1 MRIRS
6 RLPFI
11 FTVALAAAGCA
22 GMKQAVQTAMTPSSR
37 QFISAAEEGRLDA
50 VNQWLDKGI
59 DVNIQPGDL
68 LSRTALMVASANKRT
83 QVVYDL
89 LSHGADAKLKDNAG
103 RTALHF
109 AAEADSAEIIH
120 QLAARSELDAVDHD
134 GRTALLLAAQKGNA
148 AAVGALLD
156 AGASAS
162 IAGPNAVTPLHA
174 AVDAVSAPVVRLL
187 LLKNADKTVKNS
199 YGDTPLDLAKRR
211 DDHDLLALFAMNK
224 KQLNAWTASSVMP
237 AVTETAAPVAAADF
251 SDVETPPKKRSERK
265 DDYAFI
271 VGIDDY
277 QSVPKADYGVRDAR
291 TVRRYLEAL
300 GVPAR
305 NIVSLEG
312 PAATSSKLKSY
323 LEEWLPLNVKDD
335 STLFVYYSGHGAPD
349 TATGEAYLVPWDA
362 DPQFLKSTAYPLKSF
377 YASLAKTKAKRVLVA
392 LDACFSGA
400 GGRSVLPKGA
410 RPLVTRADSAKP
422 DDTRLTILAAAS
434 ADEITG
440 TVDGPKHGLFTYYL
454 LKGLSG
460 EAKNPDGAVTPVS
473 LYAYLKPLVS
483 DEARRRNRSQTP
495 ALIGAENDEPL
506 AGR

>member
-1 MRIRS
+1 MRTRS
-6 RLPFI
+6 SLLL
-11 FTVALAAAGCA
+11 LAAALSAGGCA
-22 GMKQAVQTAMTPSSR
+22 GMKQAVQNAMTPSAR
-37 QFISAAEEGRLDA
+37 QFIAAAEEGRLDA
-50 VNQWLDKGI
+50 VDGWLEKGI

-68 LSRTALMVASANKRT
+68 LSRTALMAAAANKRT

-109 AAEADSAEIIH
+109 AAEADSAEIVR
-120 QLAARSELDAVDHD
+120 QLSARSEIDAVDND
-134 GRTALLLAAQKGNA
+134 GRTALLAAAQKGNA
-148 AAVGALLD
+148 AAVAALLE
-156 AGASAS
+156 AGASAAV
-162 IAGPNAVTPLHA
+162 AGPNAVTPLHA
-174 AVDAVSAPVVRLL
+174 AVDAVSAPAVRLL
-187 LLKNADKTVKNS
+187 LLKGADKTAKNS

-211 DDHDLLALFAMNK
+211 DDRDLLSLFAMSK
-224 KQLNAWTASSVMP
+224 SQLRSWTAP
-237 AVTETAAPVAAADF
+237 ASAPAAAGTAAPPASAALP
-251 SDVETPPKKRSERK
+251 DVEAPPRKRAERP
-265 DDYAFI
+265 DDYALI
-271 VGIDDY
+271 VGIEDY

-291 TVRRYLEAL
+291 AVRRYLEAL

-312 PAATSSKLKSY
+312 PAATASKLKSY
-323 LEEWLPLNVKDD
+323 VEEWLPLNVKDD

-349 TATGEAYLVPWDA
+349 PATGEAYLVPWDA
-362 DPQFLKSTAYPLKSF
+362 DPQFLKSTAYPVKSF
-377 YASLAKTKAKRVLVA
+377 YASLAKTKARRVLVA

-400 GGRSVLPKGA
+400 GGRSVLPRGA
-410 RPLVTRADSAKP
+410 RPLVTHGGAAGP
-422 DDTRLTILAAAS
+422 DDQRLTVLAAAS
-434 ADEITG
+434 SDEITG
-440 TVDGPKHGLFTYYL
+440 TVDGPQHGLFTYYL

-460 EAKNPDGAVTPVS
+460 EAKNADGAVTPRS